1 MHRLCAPFAHQS
13 AFVCPPLFNR
23 PSCVREHL
31 LCACACLLAP
41 AQQQPAAYARPVTI
55 ARQRAPDDEEA
66 TRPAATFY
74 LLHALRVTPILILA
88 RATLEAVKLLLLRL
102 ASLLFCAAAA
112 DDDDSDTHTN
122 KPRADHETVTS
133 SSTTAARDRSPHAAP
148 HASTTGSSFST
159 PLLVLTGL
167 SAMRDAEPTTSTA
180 STTTVAHRPTQILLR
195 TSYSSVSESENMTIR
210 HDANGHNASSASS
223 SNSVR
228 TTTASSSTSG
238 TGDKTQQD
246 PTDAITSPVLSSKGN
261 GRRVKPFS
269 GLDDGATAQTTR
281 SLTSQHDLVE
291 RRSSFCSMAADSRA
305 QLRRR
310 SHDFTDFTS
319 MSVPPPG
326 SSTGFLQTRSKNHGH
341 MRVYGRS
348 DTETNKTVTARQ
360 EEGAALVDVVIPST
374 RTIWRRGQPVCIEW
388 RVLDEN
394 VDTVAIELME
404 EGSSA
409 TTTIAQAAANSGFYT
424 YPRVPWG
431 MQCGPTYFLRISS
444 TADPSRYMTT
454 SFFQI
459 GSAP

>member
-1 MHRLCAPFAHQS
+1 M
-13 AFVCPPLFNR
+13 
-23 PSCVREHL
+23 REHL

-55 ARQRAPDDEEA
+55 ARRRAPEDKEE
-66 TRPAATFY
+66 AATFY
-74 LLHALRVTPILILA
+74 LLHALRVAPILILA

-102 ASLLFCAAAA
+102 ASVLFCAVVADD

-122 KPRADHETVTS
+122 KLRAVHETAVS
-133 SSTTAARDRSPHAAP
+133 SSTAAARDRSPHAAP
-148 HASTTGSSFST
+148 HASTTGSALST

-180 STTTVAHRPTQILLR
+180 STTTTLARHSTQILLR
-195 TSYSSVSESENMTIR
+195 ASYSGVSESENMTIR
-210 HDANGHNASSASS
+210 HDANGHGASSESS
-223 SNSVR
+223 SNSMQ
-228 TTTASSSTSG
+228 TTTASSTSG
-238 TGDKTQQD
+238 ASDKTQQD
-246 PTDAITSPVLSSKGN
+246 PTDAITSPVLISKGS
-261 GRRVKPFS
+261 GRRVKPFL
-269 GLDDGATAQTTR
+269 GLDDGATRATAQTTR
-281 SLTSQHDLVE
+281 SLTSQQDLVE

-326 SSTGFLQTRSKNHGH
+326 SSTGFLQARSKNHGH

-348 DTETNKTVTARQ
+348 DTETNKTLTARQ

-409 TTTIAQAAANSGFYT
+409 TTTIARAAPNSGFYT

-431 MQCGPTYFLRISS
+431 MQCGLTYFLRISS